1 MAIGLYTYK
10 IGRVALLYCVRRT
23 VLARC
28 GEVTLP
34 NSRDINNNDNVSSLY
49 NNQFT
54 ED

>member
-1 MAIGLYTYK
+1 
-10 IGRVALLYCVRRT
+10 

-34 NSRDINNNDNVSSLY
+34 NSRDINNNDNVSSLF

-54 ED
+54 EDLRSTDNTDDNDHFT